1 MPKGGK
7 VHPHRSESDNTP
19 GSKPSP
25 TDATLNAIANVERQA
40 YEARSLVDRV
50 AGWITQ
56 KAGSGTM
63 IVLHVF
69 WFATWLLINL
79 QIVPVI
85 PVFDPFPF
93 NLLTMTVSLEA
104 IFLTLFVLIS
114 QNTMARE
121 GDKRAEL
128 DLQVNLLAEREATMI
143 LEMLQRISEKLGV
156 TESRREDLVQLLK
169 ETRIEE
175 LAKKLDQTLASTK
188 MH

>member
-1 MPKGGK
+1 MKNGRPRRRRSVARESENLASSRWKVPASRGKAMPKGGK
-7 VHPHRSESDNTP
+7 VHPHRSESDNTS

-63 IVLHVF
+63 IILHVF

-85 PVFDPFPF
+85 QVFD
-93 NLLTMTVSLEA
+93 
-104 IFLTLFVLIS
+104 
-114 QNTMARE
+114 
-121 GDKRAEL
+121 
-128 DLQVNLLAEREATMI
+128 
-143 LEMLQRISEKLGV
+143 
-156 TESRREDLVQLLK
+156 
-169 ETRIEE
+169 
-175 LAKKLDQTLASTK
+175 
-188 MH
+188 